1 MMFSVYLAV
10 SDGER
15 FQNLEQSSMQTAC
28 RVRVGVITL
37 IGNRQ
42 IIVELSYINI
52 TGIGIEW

>member
-28 RVRVGVITL
+28 RVRVGVIIL
-37 IGNRQ
+37 RR
-42 IIVELSYINI
+42 
-52 TGIGIEW
+52 